1 MGVLTRRAV
10 IECKEKWMKSLDLD
24 CGLVRHLSLQLDRH
38 CLEQHVQRWGKLD
51 FFFFFVE
58 AGMPILYLDKHAG
71 MERDGLSLM
80 ESAMAFHFFVSCY
93 V

>member
-10 IECKEKWMKSLDLD
+10 NECVERWMKSLDLD

-58 AGMPILYLDKHAG
+58 AGMPMLFLDEHADV
-71 MERDGLSLM
+71 EREDLSLL
-80 ESAMAFHFFVSCY
+80 ESAMAFCFFIN
-93 V
+93 